1 MTISSVRKDPV
12 LRRNMKAVSLILLA
26 CLFALFVATPS
37 DVFASG
43 STATTATCQSVDGG
57 DSNPVNCLPS
67 GRWASAI
74 GSIQT
79 RTEPAGG
86 VFKAFYNIGD
96 KVSKAMRLT
105 MPSMLLMVT
114 QVLWNS
120 ALSLSQFAA
129 SFDVLDT
136 FGQKLDKSIAG
147 VVSGVMSGGV
157 ASVMIVLAVFGVVG
171 AAAFGRGSTGT
182 ALKRMFATFLSIA
195 IVSVM
200 GAAAAADGKAGTTT
214 PVAGSPW
221 WVVSTLNKQI
231 NNMTVSVDLS
241 SALTGAESN
250 MMSYKHK
257 GRSGHNC
264 QDYVAYMRD
273 EYKATGKSSAV
284 VLTADQLWQ
293 ETALRSWVTMQWGN
307 PTAGGQ
313 SSKGV
318 AANAQQAYCHVL
330 DMQANTPTEVQK
342 NLTNRELGTFI
353 DSTTAKWIFSPDGW
367 IDPWSTVINQ
377 KKEEGWDRTDV
388 YPMRAG
394 IFWETCT
401 TDSSYK
407 AKARDGWRVLIN
419 NLGDSGSG
427 EIKGNGG
434 SDLRAGIGGDDDDAN
449 LEAVVPQSTASKS
462 LMSAGNA
469 TTDTSKVCD
478 VVFTNGAFHHS
489 SNKKVDHDTDL
500 GDAAVLGWRFDVPNV
515 SGTWNEANMLIPQ
528 SGAQDDVKTTVNYFY
543 GNNEVDTSGAIGT
556 CVGAV
561 VNGSILSLLSLALI
575 VSKIMLLLM
584 LLMLV
589 FAFVIRMFPFGEAAN
604 NALKNWFKFTCEL
617 CMVGTLYSILGSIAT
632 FISSIF
638 LSVTSNMSSTF
649 LYNILAG
656 CSMGIALMVI
666 QLFFS
671 KVLKVR
677 NVFSLGSIMG
687 AVGMG
692 ALYNG
697 AAHAIRSTTRGAL
710 YRAGGDLLRNRRN
723 KKQEGQHSSQASG
736 PGASSDSAEVLNNNA
751 DETSQTQ
758 TQTGAGA
765 GQNGTT
771 ATTGTGGGE
780 TEAAAMPD
788 RKQVETVDDTG
799 EDGSPDDGE
808 TPETGT
814 PVDKAVDEEQES
826 AKHPFLEQVKDSAE
840 AGYQRGR
847 NHRFGGG
854 THLAG
859 WAAGGLA
866 ATGTVLGAAWRHRG
880 GAKRVAKL
888 AATAGLAAAALS
900 NPITAPA
907 GLFLAGKALLNRD
920 TRHMMGAAVTLA
932 DSAVHQVGRGV
943 GAGAN
948 WFRNRVQA
956 STDRANEA
964 MEADRRREEEQFRDT
979 AGVTPDQAAQYAL
992 DRQVIRNGGQ
1002 PVDNPFETSDMDTT
1016 HTVTMDAAPSGPDV
1030 PTVNMPATAQ
1040 DTDFAQMGQHFE
1052 KVEGDVAHQEQ
1063 IQRDKEAWQAQQD
1076 TRRQVRQFT
1085 ETMRVEDVHR
1095 QAMDAQAPYVQ
1106 YNDPYKDVPAPTRE
1120 PSGMGGVQPQPAPQP
1135 VRQPA
1140 PQPAQQPVPQPASQP
1155 VRQAP
1160 TQPRMTPQQRVAQPQ
1175 APAQQP
1181 VRQPVQ
1187 RPMQQS
1193 APQPAPQPVQ
1203 QRVSQSQAAPQ
1214 PQVPRHQMSQP
1225 QTATSQTVQ
1234 QPPAQPIPRRQFTQ
1248 PTPPAGHQP
1257 PVNPG
1262 E

>member
-12 LRRNMKAVSLILLA
+12 LRRNMKTVSLILLA

-86 VFKAFYNIGD
+86 VFKAFFNIGD

-136 FGQKLDKSIAG
+136 FGQRLDKSIAG

-157 ASVMIVLAVFGVVG
+157 ASVMIVLAIFGVVG

-200 GAAAAADGKAGTTT
+200 GVAAAADGKAGATT

-231 NNMTVSVDLS
+231 NNMTVRVDLS

-250 MMSYKHK
+250 MMSYKHR

-353 DSTTAKWIFSPDGW
+353 DSTTAKWIFTPDGW

-478 VVFTNGAFHHS
+478 VVFTNGAFHHNS
-489 SNKKVDHDTDL
+489 GKKVDHDTDL

-515 SGTWNEANMLIPQ
+515 SGAWNEANMLIPQ
-528 SGAQDDVKTTVNYFY
+528 SGAQDNVKTTVNYFY

-677 NVFSLGSIMG
+677 NVFGLGSIMG
-687 AVGMG
+687 EVGMG

-697 AAHAIRSTTRGAL
+697 AARAVRSTTRGAL

-736 PGASSDSAEVLNNNA
+736 PNASSDSAEVLNNNA

-758 TQTGAGA
+758 AQTTAGT

-771 ATTGTGGGE
+771 AAGDGGGA
-780 TEAAAMPD
+780 EAAAVPD
-788 RKQVETVDDTG
+788 RKQVGTVDGTG
-799 EDGSPDDGE
+799 EGGSPDDGE

-814 PVDKAVDEEQES
+814 PVDKSVDEEQES
-826 AKHPFLEQVKDSAE
+826 AKHPFLERVKDSAE

-854 THLAG
+854 TRMAG

-948 WFRNRVQA
+948 WFRNHVQA
-956 STDRANEA
+956 SADRANEV
-964 MEADRRREEEQFRDT
+964 MEADRRREEERFRDVT
-979 AGVTPDQAAQYAL
+979 GVTPDQAAQYAL
-992 DRQVIRNGGQ
+992 DQQVIRNGGQ
-1002 PVDNPFETSDMDTT
+1002 PVANPFETSDMDSS
-1016 HTVTMDAAPSGPDV
+1016 HTVTMDAAPSGPDI

-1040 DTDFAQMGQHFE
+1040 GTDFAQMGQHFE

-1063 IQRDKEAWQAQQD
+1063 IQRDKEEWQSQQD
-1076 TRRQVRQFT
+1076 TRQQVRQFT

-1120 PSGMGGVQPQPAPQP
+1120 PSGMGGIQPQP
-1135 VRQPA
+1135 VRQSNPQPVRQAPTKPRVAPQQRVPQPQAPVRQPVQQPVQRPSQQPAPQRVVQPQAA
-1140 PQPAQQPVPQPASQP
+1140 PQPAQQPV
-1155 VRQAP
+1155 
-1160 TQPRMTPQQRVAQPQ
+1160 QQRVTPPQATPQPQ
-1175 APAQQP
+1175 A
-1181 VRQPVQ
+1181 
-1187 RPMQQS
+1187 
-1193 APQPAPQPVQ
+1193 
-1203 QRVSQSQAAPQ
+1203 
-1214 PQVPRHQMSQP
+1214 PRHQMSQP
-1225 QTATSQTVQ
+1225 QTAQ
-1234 QPPAQPIPRRQFTQ
+1234 QPPAQPMPRRQFTQ
-1248 PTPPAGHQP
+1248 LTPPAGNQP
-1257 PVNPG
+1257 PATPPVDPG
-1262 E
+1262 K